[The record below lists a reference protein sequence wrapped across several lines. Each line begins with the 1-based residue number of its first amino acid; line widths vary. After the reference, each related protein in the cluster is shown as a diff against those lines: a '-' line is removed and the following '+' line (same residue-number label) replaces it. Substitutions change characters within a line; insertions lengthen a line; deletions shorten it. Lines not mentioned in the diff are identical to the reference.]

1 MDSRSLSVL
10 YRVTRLAE
18 FTDLAPLELLQL
30 VDVIENDPNL
40 KVLNGLDV
48 LVHEDVSETD
58 LYQVLE
64 EGPLEARSWL
74 IQNIVAIAA
83 WAGAASS
90 GARRLESIT
99 AISAPATAAQKAESL
114 ATAQAF
120 YDAFLPTALTA
131 EFAAL
136 RQHHGAHGTR
146 RPGHLPPAGT
156 VVGLSSGRAPLN
168 IR

>member
-64 EGPLEARSWL
+64 EGPLEAR
-74 IQNIVAIAA
+74 
-83 WAGAASS
+83 
-90 GARRLESIT
+90 
-99 AISAPATAAQKAESL
+99 
-114 ATAQAF
+114 
-120 YDAFLPTALTA
+120 
-131 EFAAL
+131 
-136 RQHHGAHGTR
+136 
-146 RPGHLPPAGT
+146 
-156 VVGLSSGRAPLN
+156 
-168 IR
+168 